1 LRRFGVNLLLG
12 RQETGQ
18 AVAELMEPEPLYPL
32 ALPIKVDRS
41 LPLHRFTRLPVNP
54 RFVLFGLGQNTGLNS
69 CRVEQSH
76 DYHLMMP
83 TISHVS
89 FFMTFL
95 PEYK

>member
-1 LRRFGVNLLLG
+1 
-12 RQETGQ
+12 
-18 AVAELMEPEPLYPL
+18 
-32 ALPIKVDRS
+32 
-41 LPLHRFTRLPVNP
+41 
-54 RFVLFGLGQNTGLNS
+54 VLFGLGQNTGLNS